1 MKLVTWSTDWLPVFH
16 SDALCFIHLIHHRLT
31 VTHQKTYL
39 EKRTLKMSGK
49 NVLIVYAHQEPKSM
63 NGSLKN
69 TAVDVLSKMGCRV
82 TISDLYAMNFNA
94 AATRSDITGDLCNP
108 QHFSYGVETMEA
120 FKNGCLCEDILKEQ
134 NKIHDADLVI
144 LQFPLY
150 WFGLPAIM
158 KGWIDRCFVQG
169 FAFDTPGYE
178 TGLLKGKR
186 ALLSFTTGGTEHMFS
201 KEGISGDIRYLLW
214 PIQVCTCPFCRK
226 DDITATELTV

>member
-1 MKLVTWSTDWLPVFH
+1 
-16 SDALCFIHLIHHRLT
+16 
-31 VTHQKTYL
+31 
-39 EKRTLKMSGK
+39 MSGK

-120 FKNGCLCEDILKEQ
+120 FKNGCLCDDILKEQ

-144 LQFPLY
+144 FQFPLY
-150 WFGLPAIM
+150 WFSLPAIM

-201 KEGISGDIRYLLW
+201 KEGISGNIRYLLW
-214 PIQVCTCPFCRK
+214 PIQHGIMHFCGFEVLAPSN
-226 DDITATELTV
+226 ILCNQSM